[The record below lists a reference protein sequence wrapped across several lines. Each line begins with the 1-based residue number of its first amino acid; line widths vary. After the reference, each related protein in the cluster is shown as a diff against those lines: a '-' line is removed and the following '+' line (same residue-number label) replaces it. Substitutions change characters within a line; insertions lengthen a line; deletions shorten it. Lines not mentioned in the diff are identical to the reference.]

1 MIMILSF
8 GDLVCLLGRVLGT
21 KKYKRA
27 ISSVQQRWE
36 YDIVIIISDD
46 GEDMKMRTN
55 DTDYHPITSI
65 LVPEFSM
72 WCAIK

>member
-1 MIMILSF
+1 VSIGS
-8 GDLVCLLGRVLGT
+8 CARNQ
-21 KKYKRA
+21 KYKRA
-27 ISSVQQRWE
+27 MSSVQQRWE

-55 DTDYHPITSI
+55 DTDYHPVTSI